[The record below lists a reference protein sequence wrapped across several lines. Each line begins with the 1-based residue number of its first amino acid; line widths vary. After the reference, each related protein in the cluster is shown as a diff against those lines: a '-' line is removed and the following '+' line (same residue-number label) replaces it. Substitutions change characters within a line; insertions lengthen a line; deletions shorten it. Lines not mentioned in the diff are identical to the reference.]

1 MKDFSWQAASWQAIG
16 AGVLAAFVGCAST
29 FTVIVRGL
37 LAVGASQA
45 QAASGLMAVLVLMGL
60 CGLLLTLRTRQP
72 ISIVWSTPAAALLAG
87 SRAPPGGFRDA
98 VGAFVVT
105 GLLIV
110 LAGRWRL
117 LGRAVA
123 AIPPALAS
131 AMLAGILLSLC
142 VAPVRAVAAFPVAGL
157 AIVVTWA
164 LVARLRRLL
173 AVPAAVLVA
182 AAAVFATS
190 HVPAQAMGPLWPL
203 PVLVL
208 PSFSWP
214 AAVGLGLPLFVVT
227 MASQNIPGFAV
238 LGVHGYHPPPGPVF
252 TATGVASVLGA
263 PFGSVAMNLAA
274 ITASMCAGPDAHPE
288 PSRRYWA
295 GISASVMYVL
305 FGCGATAAT
314 GFVSVA
320 PPVLIEAVAGLA
332 LLGAFGGALMQAMHE
347 PRDREAAAVTFLV
360 TGSGVGFFGI
370 SGAFWGLLA
379 GGAMLALTRWRAPRH
394 R

>member
-1 MKDFSWQAASWQAIG
+1 MKDFSWQATG
-16 AGVLAAFVGCAST
+16 AGMLAAFVGCAST

-37 LAVGASQA
+37 LAVGATQA
-45 QAASGLMAVLVLMGL
+45 QAASGLMTVLVLMGL
-60 CGLLLTLRTRQP
+60 CGLLLTWRLRQP
-72 ISIVWSTPAAALLAG
+72 ISVVWSTPAAALLA
-87 SRAPPGGFRDA
+87 SSSAPVGGFPAA

-142 VAPVRAVAAFPVAGL
+142 EAPVRAVAAFPGAGL
-157 AIVVTWA
+157 CIVITWA

-182 AAAVFATS
+182 SVAVFATT
-190 HVPAQAMGPLWPL
+190 HVSAQAMGPLWQL
-203 PVLVL
+203 PVLIT
-208 PSFSWP
+208 PSFSL
-214 AAVGLGLPLFVVT
+214 AAAIGIGLPLFVVT

-238 LGVHGYHPPPGPVF
+238 LGVHGYHPQPGPVF
-252 TATGVASVLGA
+252 TATGILSVLGA
-263 PFGSVAMNLAA
+263 PFGGMAMNLAA
-274 ITASMCAGPDAHPE
+274 ITASMCAGPDAHPD
-288 PSRRYWA
+288 PARRYWA
-295 GISASVMYVL
+295 GISASLLYVL
-305 FGCGATAAT
+305 FGFGATAAT
-314 GFVSVA
+314 GFISVA

-332 LLGAFGGALMQAMHE
+332 LLGAFGGSLMQAMHE

-379 GGAMLALTRWRAPRH
+379 GSAMLALMRWRGPRH

>member
-1 MKDFSWQAASWQAIG
+1 M
-16 AGVLAAFVGCAST
+16 LAAFVGCAST

-37 LAVGASQA
+37 LAVGATQA
-45 QAASGLMAVLVLMGL
+45 QAASGLIAVLVLMGL
-60 CGLLLTLRTRQP
+60 CGLLLTWRLRQP
-72 ISIVWSTPAAALLAG
+72 ISVVWSTPAAALLA
-87 SRAPPGGFRDA
+87 SSSVPVGGFAAA
-98 VGAFVVT
+98 VGAFMVT

-142 VAPVRAVAAFPVAGL
+142 EAPMRAVAAFPVAGL
-157 AIVVTWA
+157 SIVVAWA

-182 AAAVFATS
+182 AVAVLATT
-190 HVPAQAMGPLWPL
+190 HVSAQAIGPLWTL
-203 PVLVL
+203 PVPVT
-208 PSFSWP
+208 PSFSVA
-214 AAVGLGLPLFVVT
+214 AAVGIGLPLFVVT

-238 LGVHGYHPPPGPVF
+238 LAVHGYHPPPGPVF
-252 TATGVASVLGA
+252 TATGVFSLLGA
-263 PFGSVAMNLAA
+263 PFGGVPMNLAA
-274 ITASMCAGPDAHPE
+274 ITASMCAGPDAHSDPA
-288 PSRRYWA
+288 RRYWA
-295 GISASVMYVL
+295 GISASVLYVL
-305 FGCGATAAT
+305 FGFGAAAAT
-314 GFVSVA
+314 GFVSAA

-332 LLGAFGGALMQAMHE
+332 LLGAFGGSLMQAMHE

-379 GGAMLALTRWRAPRH
+379 GSAMLALMRWRAPRH